1 MQLLCVQL
9 HCTLYTVQ
17 LHCTLHNFLSFLW
30 FTFQGHRLIYHARQL
45 QLRCYPRSA
54 TAMKNRRNLQQDIK
68 YLTLND
74 ERSRAFSL
82 AKFWWT
88 WTVDNGEWTLLRH
101 EAMCSCDHPIISYQ
115 GPSASSLI
123 QTRWNIC
130 CRQLITKKSGNVFC
144 ECFTTLDP
152 LVVSRL

>member
-1 MQLLCVQL
+1 MQLLCVRL

-17 LHCTLHNFLSFLW
+17 LHCTLHNFFIVFYDLPFRVIGWYIMLANHNW
-30 FTFQGHRLIYHARQL
+30 EV
-45 QLRCYPRSA
+45 
-54 TAMKNRRNLQQDIK
+54 
-68 YLTLND
+68 TLVQP
-74 ERSRAFSL
+74 L
-82 AKFWWT
+82 PWKT
-88 WTVDNGEWTLLRH
+88 GEC
-101 EAMCSCDHPIISYQ
+101 AMCSCDHPIISYQ

-130 CRQLITKKSGNVFC
+130 CRQLITKKKQTNKQTNKQTKNKQTSENVFC